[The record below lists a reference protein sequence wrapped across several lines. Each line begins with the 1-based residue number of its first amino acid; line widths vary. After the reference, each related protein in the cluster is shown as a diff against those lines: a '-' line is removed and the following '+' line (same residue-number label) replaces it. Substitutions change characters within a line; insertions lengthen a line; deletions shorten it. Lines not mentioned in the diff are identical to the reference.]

1 MRGTSSMKLL
11 RKGAGKISKVGAESH
26 LNLISSRS
34 KGYSMMPV
42 VGTLTRR
49 MSCCVGR

>member
-1 MRGTSSMKLL
+1 MKLEQL
-11 RKGAGKISKVGAESH
+11 QDKFKESGFWRFH
-26 LNLISSRS
+26 LNRISSRS
-34 KGYSMMPV
+34 NGYSMMPV